1 MATNDYRNMLQQLIA
16 KKEGTAGVHAAAEA
30 GKEKKKAEAATTA
43 AKQRNDTITGILKL
57 AVPEYTLPSSVQEKQ
72 AEQAQREY
80 DAYVQSDTY
89 KQKQATAYRQKLLQA
104 AMVPGASIG
113 DAPLG
118 SFEVEDPTE
127 RALRA
132 RRDFYALEA
141 QKRKDQEITQERMRE
156 FDTWDPEDQEKLQTW
171 IRDGGL
177 TFGTITG
184 MTDPQTQAMARIGYM
199 ELSRKYGA
207 ETVTRMEEMLRRF
220 NDEQQA
226 SAAREAAAAL
236 PDNAGAG
243 ALGFAAARAAN
254 FAGNFTSPM
263 EVLLEMTR
271 KKTGEYSTMNP
282 YGAGQLP
289 GIFAGALDQ
298 RIAENIRTEDGQTSA
313 GGEVLATLY
322 QAGASATD
330 SLLRAYAGGG
340 NKNISRALIAAGSFG
355 RGVSEYS
362 AQGASPAEA
371 LLMGTFDAG
380 LELLTEEV
388 SLDRIIKQAQYAP
401 GSFTEWLKNMAISG
415 GIEVSEEE
423 LSFLGST
430 ILQAVVLG
438 DKSEYNQKIGRLAA
452 EGMDPEAAVNLANR
466 EWLMEAGQIAIQS
479 WLSGSMMSGVSQTGA
494 VIDARKLGKTLE
506 RHGVDLTD
514 TDELLEAGEQA
525 EEGSD
530 MKELSRQLRE
540 KEQKR
545 GAVSSYDQGRLYQT
559 AVDSGEEAFQ
569 QVVQRQ
575 WEDAHRKPETPTQR
589 AQVTPKKGNDATAPE
604 DTLQAGAEPEV
615 EQAPESPVAET
626 QQPEETQQKTAAPG
640 SNVEVKKIGFHYN
653 SLSPRNS
660 YFDDKGKKANYT
672 LYDDGTVEPTDL
684 DGVVNDME
692 GWRSNGYFTL
702 YDVTV
707 DGKSMGQNDA
717 FPEGY
722 YEVESVTKR
731 PRVRDAYNS
740 YLVEEKGEIHF
751 AKPGQKKTAAP
762 AAEQISP
769 VQRQIMDEMDRALGF
784 EPERQKDQTQQE
796 QEMSRQD
803 QKVRRSLE
811 RLSRATGRKVEV
823 YSRASG
829 KNGVENG
836 YFQNGTIHVNTQ
848 GKDTHI
854 QVFSHELTHSVELA
868 DSYRDL
874 SDLIFRRIEGRG
886 VDLGNLRENKRK
898 LYANM
903 GVRLSDGEVDSE
915 IVAQYVADH
924 LLTDERSILELTR
937 ENRGISEKI
946 RGWLDKVLARMGN
959 ENAQERIFLRNARD
973 LYAKA
978 LRETGGKPV
987 RSETDRETDRRDQN
1001 TQQDEDVMDWT
1012 DYREYLNNQLR
1023 AGEIT
1028 DEYYDEQME
1037 FIREQ
1042 EEIDAMAPED
1052 RRYSY
1057 AGEKAQTADL
1067 KALDQAEELEKRN
1080 VDPETI
1086 RQQTGWFR
1094 GMDGKWRFEVDD
1106 SGMQYHRAGDAMF
1119 SEMHPEYA
1127 RHQELVSQWLYGELD
1142 TEEEA
1147 EFRELDEVWG
1157 SEHQRLSDRVRRG
1170 NATLQNLI
1178 RHDALFEAYPE
1189 LRGAKVV
1196 FAELEDG
1203 KQGSYDP
1210 ETNTITISE
1219 KLRSAPQGTLLHEV
1233 QHAIQNAEGF
1243 SPGASVDYWKE
1254 QRREITETIRAARV
1268 NLDLWLDDI
1277 GYKEHMTQSIRDVRD
1292 KKKTMEQHWKDMAE
1306 FKANSKY
1313 ARQIAACEA
1322 EIAEFQKQYDEITRG
1337 MTAYEQYENT
1347 AGEIEARDTAGRA
1360 DLTAE
1365 ERKKTPPRLGDEN
1378 TVFAE
1383 GDGGA
1388 YSISETTQGEPV
1400 AVVENDILEGMDLT
1414 TWDDD
1419 KKNKA
1424 KITAVEALLAF
1435 KDGIKISG
1443 DTVKVNR
1450 DSRREFTRSKYTE
1463 KIKKFNESV
1472 FADKMRTSTIAD
1484 DMIRVATRWHRDGKL
1499 THERKDYKDF
1509 AHGDILIQAGQNK
1522 YKARIVIGITPTDQ
1536 YVFYDVVDMRPAH
1549 FDIKEGSPSAAEGIT
1564 ANSDITGD
1572 PSFVMLPNDEEKVKS
1587 QFSLSPTDDGG
1598 RELTQEQRDFFRDT
1612 KAVTRDGRLMTLYH
1626 QTDSDFTVFD
1636 VRRKGAG
1643 ASDNGTP
1650 FGIFLK
1656 SSDRDIGL
1664 RGKKQMPLYANIT
1677 NPMQALNREDLTR
1690 KLRGLS
1696 PEYAGVLDQ
1705 IRMLDEDYHERYEA
1719 AERAT
1724 FDRIAEWRKENPN
1737 ARRQDVYEDP
1747 EFNSLMEAEEQ
1758 ILEEWESRSAELSTQ
1773 AKEII
1778 TDALRAAGY
1787 DGVILRQDQGS
1798 FGRSTDAYIALD
1810 PEQVKNVDNGQP
1822 TSNPDIRY
1830 SISPVEDGQEQQEA
1844 QAKSVAVRQDPA
1856 EAPERKA
1863 LPKKAQGVLEGAERA
1878 LLADIG
1884 EKIYVPRFARRDAL
1898 KPILQEISNAYLRD
1912 GTVSQELADELFDK
1926 AYASGIVVDAEFYQ
1940 QYEEIKRHL
1949 RNTAVT
1955 ISKQDQGDIADFGDF
1970 RRRAWGSLKIVN
1982 AGGLPVDTAYA
1993 ELHGMAPELFPE
2005 RITHPADQLQH
2016 MLEVARSIQVSE
2028 KNIQEY
2034 FGESAEEF
2042 RQYARGQF
2050 QNAVQTMAGEL
2061 RKVKRYGD
2069 EAQAKAQKEETP
2081 VTYEEAVKAY
2091 DTMKD
2096 ARRNYER
2103 VAAKVLLTDADQIEV
2118 GRLLKGET
2126 LPEHLDPERHNVED
2140 ILRVYEAKKEYEA
2153 QTKLIGR
2160 YRRHLKDALR
2170 QKADSFLETALDWKD
2185 KTSGAAYS
2193 RETMRRNIRDIV
2205 KDRKLADAINDEYFE
2220 TVHTSEAEATRF
2232 KNELRDQVR
2241 KLKLKSNPKRGDLVS
2256 ESHAVQLYGEAMDNI
2271 EMIRKTRGRM
2281 KVRDGK
2287 TLQEWQGVIEELFRQ
2302 SPGLDRGKIERAVEE
2317 FRSIYDELY
2326 TRMNEVRVR
2335 NGYEPVNYRK
2345 GYFPHFQAGE
2355 GEGMLIQFGKAM
2367 GIDTQVDALPTTING
2382 LTHSFRP
2389 GIQWFG
2395 NAQQRLGF
2403 NTTYDA
2409 LQGFDKYIEGV
2420 ANVIYHTENIQKLR
2434 ALESQIRYR
2443 TSEEGIRKQVD
2454 AVLDDSRLTED
2465 EKQMKIEEIYK
2476 KGKFTLSRF
2485 VDELSEYTNLLAG
2498 KKSRLD
2504 RTAEALMGRRL
2515 YTIMKNFESRVGAN
2529 MIAGNLG
2536 SALTNFIPLTQA
2548 GAQLDRN
2555 MILKGMWDTLRS
2567 YREDDGI
2574 VGASSFLTNRRGSDP
2589 LVRKWTE
2596 KVSGALGTPMELI
2609 DNFVSGSIV
2618 RAAYQQNLRQGMSE
2632 AEAMYQADIFA
2643 SGVMAD
2649 RSKGAMPTLFESRN
2663 PFFKAFTQFQLEVN
2677 NQFSE
2682 VFKDLPRGH
2691 REKGLAVLAGVLLK
2705 YFLGA
2710 FLYNEVYEYFVGR
2723 RPAMDP
2729 IGILNGTVGD
2739 WTGYELPNLVEWGV
2753 NAAQGK
2759 ETSFETEK
2767 VGFGEGAKNLG
2778 TEILGQLPFS
2788 SGLTLLGV
2796 ETDGGRLPA
2805 SAAVPDLTALWD
2817 AATTEGWSMEK
2828 RWHEAKQELNKL
2840 AYVLPPF
2847 AGGQL
2852 SKSWK
2857 GAKAYFD
2864 GGSYSVDAEGN
2875 DILQYPIFREEDD
2888 FGTLIRAALMGKS
2901 SLPEAQEWVES
2912 GFDSLSAR
2920 QTAVYKDM
2928 KDAGAGERESYDLIR
2943 KLETLEKTDNQSKA
2957 ERQRELLL
2965 TSDLK
2970 PEAVAAAYY
2979 GLLADENTRTFMD
2992 TMTDSGTDAGELSK
3006 TLMRI
3011 QDAGDSNE
3019 KRDAIAEA
3027 ILTDEEKHAVYREII
3042 SEEKED
3048 DIAQLKAAGLEFDAF
3063 LRIQN
3068 EYSRINGEDLKAS
3081 QKAKE
3086 FSRWIN
3092 RQDYTERQKGVIRD
3106 HFHYFSMVPAAADR
3120 YDDLVDTGLSEEKA
3134 YDVATELEALKP
3146 ETGKKQVSDLQRL
3159 RVITSSGMSERDQMK
3174 ALEQVVS
3181 DSMYTKVNACAQQSV
3196 SLQQYLR
3203 FQEALLKF
3211 DADGNGSYT
3220 QAEVKAALDG
3230 MGESGDDNPLLLL
3243 IGDAKP
3249 GEGLTKKQ
3257 KAALWQCCNKT
3268 WKPHKNPYDRQ
3279 VGEAIY
3285 AFLNDDDEKT
3295 EGAAG
3300 KTASSF
3306 EEELMR
3312 QLMASMK

>member
-1 MATNDYRNMLQQLIA
+1 MAKLTQKQRQDRKVYSDILLETMNANLEGRTADYTPYKATLERIQRQTQAAQQVASGAVNGGAQGA
-16 KKEGTAGVHAAAEA
+16 KQMP
-30 GKEKKKAEAATTA
+30 TA
-43 AKQRNDTITGILKL
+43 A
-57 AVPEYTLPSSVQEKQ
+57 YEKSAQ
-72 AEQAQREY
+72 QAQREY

-113 DAPLG
+113 DAPLR
-118 SFEVEDPTE
+118 SFDVEDPTE
-127 RALRA
+127 RSLRA
-132 RRDFYALEA
+132 KRDFYKLEA

-243 ALGFAAARAAN
+243 ALGFVAARTAN

-263 EVLLEMTR
+263 EVLMEMTR

-298 RIAENIRTEDGQTSA
+298 RIAENIRTEDGQTSV

-322 QAGASATD
+322 QAGASAAD

-340 NKNISRALIAAGSFG
+340 NKNVSRALIAAGSFG

-401 GSFTEWLKNMAISG
+401 GSFGEWLKNMAISG

-452 EGMDPEAAVNLANR
+452 EGMDPEAAVNQANR
-466 EWLMEAGQIAIQS
+466 EWLMEGGQIAIQS

-540 KEQKR
+540 KEQKQ
-545 GAVSSYDQGRLYQT
+545 GAVSTYDQGRLYRT
-559 AVDSGEEAFQ
+559 AMDSGEETFQ

-575 WEDAHRKPETPTQR
+575 WEDKHRQPGNPAQEPGEATP
-589 AQVTPKKGNDATAPE
+589 
-604 DTLQAGAEPEV
+604 
-615 EQAPESPVAET
+615 EQAPET
-626 QQPEETQQKTAAPG
+626 QIPANTAPG
-640 SNVEVKKIGFHYN
+640 EMELEATEQSGQRTTPGSDNEVGRIDFQYN
-653 SLSPRNS
+653 HVNPARS
-660 YFDDKGKKANYT
+660 YFKGGDGEGKYT
-672 LYDDGTVEPTDL
+672 LYDDGTVDTQDFY
-684 DGVVNDME
+684 GISNNME
-692 GWRSNGYFTL
+692 GWRNNGIFNL

-707 DGKSMGQNDA
+707 DGQSLSADDEL
-717 FPEGY
+717 PDGY
-722 YEVESVTKR
+722 YEVEAVTKR
-731 PRVRDAYNS
+731 PRVKES
-740 YLVEEKGEIHF
+740 YGGFFVQDKGEIRLV
-751 AKPGQKKTAAP
+751 KPGQKKTAATP
-762 AAEQISP
+762 VAEQVSP
-769 VQRQIMDEMDRALGF
+769 VQRQIMDNMDRALGF
-784 EPERQKDQTQQE
+784 EPERQKDQTRQE

-803 QKVRRSLE
+803 QKVRKSLE

-874 SDLIFRRIEGRG
+874 SDLIFRRIEDGG
-886 VDLGNLRENKRK
+886 VDLGNLRENKKK
-898 LYANM
+898 LYAGM

-924 LLTDERSILELTR
+924 LLTDERCILELTR
-937 ENRGISEKI
+937 ENRSISEKI

-959 ENAQERIFLRNARD
+959 ENAQERTFLRNARD

-987 RSETDRETDRRDQN
+987 RSETARETDHRDQN

-1067 KALDQAEELEKRN
+1067 KALDQAKELERQE
-1080 VDPETI
+1080 VAAETI

-1106 SGMQYHRAGDAMF
+1106 SSMQYHRAGDARF

-1127 RHQELVSQWLYGELD
+1127 RHQELMSKWLYGELNA
-1142 TEEEA
+1142 EEET
-1147 EFRELDEVWG
+1147 EFRKLDEIWG
-1157 SEHQRLSDRVRRG
+1157 REHQRLSDRVRRG

-1196 FAELEDG
+1196 FADMEPG
-1203 KQGSYDP
+1203 TRGRYDP
-1210 ETNTITISE
+1210 QINTITISE
-1219 KLRSAPQGTLLHEV
+1219 ELKNAPQETLLHEI
-1233 QHAIQNAEGF
+1233 QHAIQEIEGF
-1243 SPGASVDYWKE
+1243 TGGASVDYWKE

-1277 GYKEHMTQSIRDVRD
+1277 GYKEHMAQSIRDVRD

-1306 FKANSKY
+1306 FKANSEY

-1347 AGEIEARDTAGRA
+1347 AGEIEARDAAGRRN
-1360 DLTAE
+1360 LTAE

-1383 GDGGA
+1383 GGGISAEHVAETGTQSQYIYMKPFGEQLTDYQSGKMNADDALVLGATPRVLKEIGLASLPMTINQKHVNDALNGTYKGTQQEKLDHTFTMAELASLPKKIADPIAVIQDKRTGKANASESTIDVLVEMTVASGKQVLAAVQVGGNGRINGIRIDTNKVATVHGNADSIYRLIDAINENEKGNVTVFYINNDKTTKVLQRTGNPIPSGLSNLDGFIHSINDSGSPVKGRVVNAIESQQFKRWFGDWHNHPENSSKVVDNDGTPRVVYHGTDAEFNVFHSQSGEYWFSENEDYAEAIAEERGGGA
-1388 YSISETTQGEPV
+1388 V
-1400 AVVENDILEGMDLT
+1400 
-1414 TWDDD
+1414 
-1419 KKNKA
+1419 
-1424 KITAVEALLAF
+1424 
-1435 KDGIKISG
+1435 
-1443 DTVKVNR
+1443 
-1450 DSRREFTRSKYTE
+1450 
-1463 KIKKFNESV
+1463 
-1472 FADKMRTSTIAD
+1472 
-1484 DMIRVATRWHRDGKL
+1484 
-1499 THERKDYKDF
+1499 
-1509 AHGDILIQAGQNK
+1509 
-1522 YKARIVIGITPTDQ
+1522 
-1536 YVFYDVVDMRPAH
+1536 
-1549 FDIKEGSPSAAEGIT
+1549 
-1564 ANSDITGD
+1564 
-1572 PSFVMLPNDEEKVKS
+1572 
-1587 QFSLSPTDDGG
+1587 
-1598 RELTQEQRDFFRDT
+1598 
-1612 KAVTRDGRLMTLYH
+1612 KAVYLNMRNPYRAKLPPG
-1626 QTDSDFTVFD
+1626 QFTDP
-1636 VRRKGAG
+1636 G
-1643 ASDNGTP
+1643 
-1650 FGIFLK
+1650 
-1656 SSDRDIGL
+1656 
-1664 RGKKQMPLYANIT
+1664 
-1677 NPMQALNREDLTR
+1677 
-1690 KLRGLS
+1690 
-1696 PEYAGVLDQ
+1696 
-1705 IRMLDEDYHERYEA
+1705 YEA
-1719 AERAT
+1719 P
-1724 FDRIAEWRKENPN
+1724 I
-1737 ARRQDVYEDP
+1737 
-1747 EFNSLMEAEEQ
+1747 
-1758 ILEEWESRSAELSTQ
+1758 
-1773 AKEII
+1773 
-1778 TDALRAAGY
+1778 LRAAKAGGH
-1787 DGVILRQDQGS
+1787 DGVIIENDTTNPLEAET
-1798 FGRSTDAYIALD
+1798 FYVVFK
-1810 PEQVKNVDNGQP
+1810 PEQIKSATDNVGTYDS
-1822 TSNPDIRY
+1822 SNPDIRY
-1830 SISPVEDGQEQQEA
+1830 SLSPVEDGQEQQET
-1844 QAKSVAVRQDPA
+1844 QAKSVAASQDPA

-1863 LPKKAQGVLEGAERA
+1863 LPKKALGVLEGAERA

-1884 EKIYVPRFARRDAL
+1884 EKMYVPRFARRDAL

-1955 ISKQDQGDIADFGDF
+1955 ISKQDQGDIADFRDF

-2091 DTMKD
+2091 GTMKD

-2118 GRLLKGET
+2118 GRLLKGEI
-2126 LPEHLDPERHNVED
+2126 LPEHLDPEKHNVED
-2140 ILRVYEAKKEYEA
+2140 IIRVYEAKREYEEC
-2153 QTKLIGR
+2153 TKQISR
-2160 YRRHLKDALR
+2160 YRRHLKDMLR
-2170 QKADSFLETALDWKD
+2170 QKADGYLETALDWKD

-2232 KNELRDQVR
+2232 KNELRDRVR
-2241 KLKLKSNPKRGDLVS
+2241 KLNLTSKVKRGDLVS

-2281 KVRDGK
+2281 KARDGK

-2420 ANVIYHTENIQKLR
+2420 ANVIFHTENIQKLR

-2443 TSEEGIRKQVD
+2443 TSDEGIRKQVD
-2454 AVLDDSRLTED
+2454 AVHEDSRLTEE

-2504 RTAEALMGRRL
+2504 RTAEALMGRRF

-2555 MILKGMWDTLRS
+2555 MILKGMWDTLKS
-2567 YREDDGI
+2567 YKEDDGL

-2649 RSKGAMPTLFESRN
+2649 RSKGSMPTLFESRN

-2682 VFKDLPRGH
+2682 VFKDLPRSQ
-2691 REKGLAVLAGVLLK
+2691 REKGLAALAGVLLK

-2739 WTGYELPNLVEWGV
+2739 WTGYELPNLVEWGI

-2759 ETSFETEK
+2759 ETSFETER
-2767 VGFGEGAKNLG
+2767 VGFGEAAKNLG
-2778 TEILGQLPFS
+2778 TEVLGQLPFS
-2788 SGLTLLGV
+2788 SGLTLLGI
-2796 ETDGGRLPA
+2796 ETDGGRIAA

-2817 AATTEGWSMEK
+2817 AATTEGWSGKK
-2828 RWHEAKQELNKL
+2828 RWHEAQKELNKL

-2847 AGGQL
+2847 AGGQF
-2852 SKSWK
+2852 SKTVK
-2857 GAKAYFD
+2857 GIKAYFE
-2864 GGSYSVDAEGN
+2864 GGSYGMDAEGN
-2875 DILQYPIFREEDD
+2875 ETLQYPIFREEDD
-2888 FGTLIRAALMGKS
+2888 FGTLVRAALLGKN
-2901 SLPEAQEWVES
+2901 SLPQAQEWVDS
-2912 GFDSLSAR
+2912 GFDGLNAR

-2928 KDAGAGERESYDLIR
+2928 QETGVRDREAFDLIR
-2943 KLETLEKTDNQSKA
+2943 RLESVEKTETRSKA
-2957 ERQRELLL
+2957 ELQREMLL
-2965 TSDLK
+2965 TSELNPD
-2970 PEAVAAAYY
+2970 AVAVAYY
-2979 GLLADENTRTFMD
+2979 GLLADEKTRTFMD
-2992 TMTDSGTDAGELSK
+2992 GLTDQGADAGETAR

-3011 QDAGDSNE
+3011 QDAEDTNA
-3019 KRDAIAEA
+3019 KREA
-3027 ILTDEEKHAVYREII
+3027 IMDATLSDEEKHAIYREKI

-3048 DIAQLKAAGLEFDAF
+3048 EISQLRSAGLDFDTF
-3063 LRIQN
+3063 LQIQN
-3068 EYSRINGEDLKAS
+3068 EYGRINREDLKAG
-3081 QKAKE
+3081 QKARE

-3092 RQDYTERQKGVIRD
+3092 RQDFTD
-3106 HFHYFSMVPAAADR
+3106 HQAKVVRENFHYFSMVPAAADR
-3120 YDDLVDTGLSEEKA
+3120 YDNLVSAGLSEDKA
-3134 YDVATELEALKP
+3134 YDIATQLEELKP
-3146 ETGKKQVSDLQRL
+3146 AAGKKSVNDYQKM
-3159 RVITSSGMSERDQMK
+3159 RVIVSSGMSERDQMR

-3181 DSMYTKVNACAQQSV
+3181 ESTYEKLNVCSQQGV
-3196 SLQQYLR
+3196 TAEQYLR
-3203 FQEALLKF
+3203 FRELLPQF
-3211 DADGNGSYT
+3211 DANGSGTYNQT
-3220 QAEVKAALDG
+3220 EIKAALDS
-3230 MGESGDDNPLLLL
+3230 MGNSGDDNPLLLL
-3243 IGDAKP
+3243 IGEVKQ

-3257 KAALWQCCNKT
+3257 KAALWQSAT
-3268 WKPHKNPYDRQ
+3268 TAKPYRNPYDTK
-3279 VGEAIY
+3279 VGEAVY
-3285 AFLNDDDEKT
+3285 AMLNEKESET
-3295 EGAAG
+3295 
-3300 KTASSF
+3300 KTQSSF
-3306 EEELMR
+3306 DEELLR